1 MKRPTFLQKGDT
13 IAIVAPAG
21 IIKNESA
28 ILHAKALAESWGLQV
43 VLGKHV
49 FAKNNHFA
57 GTDAQRLEDF
67 QEALDNPTIKAIW
80 CARGGYGTVRIIDDL
95 DFTIFK
101 ENPKWIVGYS
111 DITVLHNHIHSFGIE
126 TLHAMMPANMEF
138 PEESRKES
146 VTTFKKA
153 LFGENLQYTIPASPY
168 NRQGTASG
176 QLVGGNLTI
185 VANLLGTT
193 SALDTK
199 NKILFLEEIGEYKYH
214 IDRLLQSLKRNGYFE
229 ACNGLVIGGM
239 SHIKKNSTVWGQSIE
254 SLILEVVQEYDFP
267 VVFDFPA
274 GHDPENRA
282 LFMGREVEFTT
293 NDTTSEIKFLN

>member
-138 PEESRKES
+138 PEASRKES

-185 VANLLGTT
+185 VANLLGTS

-293 NDTTSEIKFLN
+293 NDTSSEIKFLN

>member
-67 QEALDNPTIKAIW
+67 QEALDSPTIKAIW

-138 PEESRKES
+138 PEASRKES

-185 VANLLGTT
+185 VANLLGTS